1 MFRDSLFSDLSH
13 NVNDVFV
20 ILEEKTDEVVYV
32 TPNIDS
38 VLGVK
43 EEDVKKDIASIDG
56 INGDRLIA
64 SNLMELNKKDKISW
78 TQEYLNNDIGE
89 TRYLEITAYHTEIRF
104 LRSMD
109 ITRMENMSESLR
121 LKQRKSL
128 IIQKRIL

>member
-1 MFRDSLFSDLSH
+1 MFRDSLFSDLSQ

-43 EEDVKKDIASIDG
+43 EEDVKKDITTIDG
-56 INGDRLIA
+56 INVDRLIA

-89 TRYLEITAYHTEIRF
+89 TRYLEITAYHTEF
-104 LRSMD
+104 G
-109 ITRMENMSESLR
+109 SL
-121 LKQRKSL
+121 
-128 IIQKRIL
+128 KR

>member
-43 EEDVKKDIASIDG
+43 EEDVKRDISTIEG
-56 INGDRLIA
+56 INGD
-64 SNLMELNKKDKISW
+64 
-78 TQEYLNNDIGE
+78 YLVI
-89 TRYLEITAYHTEIRF
+89 RYL
-104 LRSMD
+104 
-109 ITRMENMSESLR
+109 
-121 LKQRKSL
+121 
-128 IIQKRIL
+128 